1 MTYHETKSGVLY
13 CGDVLATL
21 RSLPD
26 EIVNCCVTSPP
37 YWGLRDYGTATWVG
51 GDAECSHKTGR
62 FEYSVSKMQ
71 AGNNGSAGH
80 QARDKCPKCGA
91 IRKDQQLGLE
101 KTPEEYV
108 ANMVQLFREVKRV
121 LKDDGVLWLN
131 LGDSYASNGCYLHS
145 WMEKHPEK
153 KHLHTK
159 NAEKYKDTP
168 AFRGG
173 EYRIKAKDLVG
184 IPWRV
189 AFALQADGWWLRQ
202 DIIWCLSGGTHL
214 YVKSQKGEMP
224 MTVKDMARLDPST
237 VKLWNGKKWTQLLGT
252 SKSRRRG
259 NEIELVLRSGERIS
273 CTPNHRFETQD
284 GLVEAQNINI
294 GDVLTSCSL
303 PEPEEPRETAL
314 TLAAWLC
321 GIYIAEG
328 SMSGDTIQIS
338 GHAKEASRLELL
350 TKIAH
355 RFGGHITH
363 TIDGNNMSIRLYGK
377 VLCAIID
384 EFVSGKT
391 AKDKCFSTSVWQYS
405 NFFIRAM
412 MLGYLR
418 GDGHMDL
425 INHRWRL
432 GFTRNYNLERDLRT
446 ACARI
451 GWQITLNPS
460 TTKYGERMFPTFR
473 GEIRYRKSD
482 HHNCKSRNE
491 VVEIRKARC
500 RYVYD
505 IGVADDPHLFALAS
519 GILTHNSKPNPMP
532 ESVTDRCTKSHEYV
546 FLMAKNAKYYYDG
559 HAIKEKANYD
569 GRNDEVMKGSPKYA
583 NGFRPCNGVNT
594 LAIVGHERW
603 PHKDEEGNRL
613 RNKRSVWTVTT
624 KPFKEAHFATFPR
637 DLIRPMI
644 QAGCPAGGVVLDP
657 FMGSGTTA
665 IEAIYQGKRYIG
677 IDLNPEY
684 CEIAKRRIDAEL
696 EQTEIDL

>member
-1 MTYHETKSGVLY
+1 MIYHETPSGTLHQGEVL
-13 CGDVLATL
+13 DIL
-21 RSLPD
+21 RTLPD
-26 EIVNCCVTSPP
+26 ESVNCCVTSPP
-37 YWGLRDYGTATWVG
+37 YWGLRDYGHS
-51 GDAECSHKTGR
+51 D
-62 FEYSVSKMQ
+62 
-71 AGNNGSAGH
+71 
-80 QARDKCPKCGA
+80 
-91 IRKDQQLGLE
+91 QLGLE
-101 KTPEEYV
+101 RTPEEYV
-108 ANMVQLFREVKRV
+108 ARMVEIFREVRRV
-121 LKDDGVLWLN
+121 LRKDGTLWLN
-131 LGDSYASNGCYLHS
+131 LGDSYLSDG
-145 WMEKHPEK
+145 K
-153 KHLHTK
+153 KEMSVKEGSGIQADQRAK
-159 NAEKYKDTP
+159 NDDYRETTPTRNARYYKNTNLK
-168 AFRGG
+168 R
-173 EYRIKAKDLVG
+173 KDLCG

-532 ESVTDRCTKSHEYV
+532 ESVTDRCTKAHEYV
-546 FLMAKNAKYYYDG
+546 FLMSKSAKYHYDNE
-559 HAIKEKANYD
+559 AVKENTNSVCTRKRASAFRQQD
-569 GRNDEVMKGSPKYA
+569 ESLSGTITTVGRN
-583 NGFRPCNGVNT
+583 R
-594 LAIVGHERW
+594 
-603 PHKDEEGNRL
+603 
-613 RNKRSVWTVTT
+613 RSVWTVTT
-624 KPFKEAHFATFPR
+624 KPFREAHFATFPR